1 MSAPDRPCRLFLV
14 AGEHSGDALGGKLI
28 EALGRLSPRPL
39 ALEGVGGEAM
49 AARGCPSLF
58 PLSDIAVMGPMEI
71 IPRLPTILRRMGQ
84 TTKAIVAAKPDA
96 LVILDSPDF
105 THAVARR
112 VRRRLPALPI
122 LDYVSPSVWAWR
134 PGRARKMRRYVDHV
148 LAILPFEP
156 AVHERLGGPP
166 CSYVGH
172 PLIERLD
179 WIRGLDPM
187 QLADRLGLDR
197 SIPVLVVLP
206 GSRSNEVKRLMP
218 PFGDALR
225 RLQQDFGPLQVVVPA
240 VGSVKPLIE
249 QGLAHWPLK
258 PHLVGG
264 DEDKFLA
271 FRLAT
276 AALAASGTVTLELA
290 LSGTPMVVAYITDAI
305 AARLRWLVKVPSMV
319 LPNLI
324 LGENVFPEFFQE
336 DCTGENLAKALL
348 PLLRG
353 GPERERQLAGL
364 QNLGARMTLPE
375 GTPSEAAAR
384 IVLQLANCSA

>member
-1 MSAPDRPCRLFLV
+1 MSGPNSPCRLFLV
-14 AGEHSGDALGGKLI
+14 AGEHSGDALGGPLI
-28 EALGRLSPRPL
+28 EALKRLSPRPL
-39 ALEGVGGEAM
+39 SFEGVGGAAM
-49 AARGCPSLF
+49 AAHGCPTLF

-71 IPRLPTILRRMGQ
+71 IAHLPTILRRISQ
-84 TTKAIVAAKPDA
+84 TSKAVVAAKPDA
-96 LVILDSPDF
+96 LVILDSPEF

-112 VRRRLPALPI
+112 VRRRLPTLPI

-179 WIRGLDPM
+179 WIRGLDPK

-206 GSRSNEVKRLMP
+206 GSRSNEVRRLMP

-225 RLQQDFGPLQVVVPA
+225 RLLRDFGPLQVVVPA

-249 QGLAHWPLK
+249 QGLSHWPLK
-258 PHLVGG
+258 PHLVEGE
-264 DEDKFLA
+264 EDKFLA
-271 FRLAT
+271 FRLAR
-276 AALAASGTVTLELA
+276 AGLAVSGTVTLEFA

-305 AARLRWLVKVPSMV
+305 AARLRWLVKVPSIV

-336 DCTGENLAKALL
+336 DCTGENLAAALL

-353 GPERERQLAGL
+353 GAERERQLAGL
-364 QNLGARMTLPE
+364 QKLDARMTLPE

-384 IVLQLANCSA
+384 IVLRLANCSP